1 MAITAETH
9 SRVGRMADADFC
21 SPKLLSTETLFFQLV
36 SSKEAVQCFALSL
49 RCHFTRPDWSTTKTT
64 KPKTVEDSVSPS
76 GSGGLFHLIIFS
88 DMSPCAAAAAM
99 LIITTIGDCC
109 LAMQKGGDDVRL
121 RQRRRQRRY
130 SVSLGELLFFVCRA
144 HHHHHHHHR
153 CQQ

>member
-88 DMSPCAAAAAM
+88 DISPCAAAAM